1 SVVGAAIIIGS
12 MLGTAAIAGGTA
24 ANVQEEGK
32 MICIGHHRVTLPS
45 SAKATVVATYLGM
58 GVKDEGPAEWG
69 RIESS
74 LQGRAERLQSVASP
88 RTARAEAIYSAA
100 GGDPEKAF
108 ADSGLVG
115 FDVTGKQAIIAE
127 HINRSSEFA
136 FEAHRLY

>member
-1 SVVGAAIIIGS
+1 MPVHTTTRMFNRSLCTLLARSSPRWQRNEKFTLTSVVGAAIIIGS

-32 MICIGHHRVTLPS
+32 MIFICHHRVTLPS

-74 LQGRAERLQSVASP
+74 LQGRAERL
-88 RTARAEAIYSAA
+88 
-100 GGDPEKAF
+100 
-108 ADSGLVG
+108 
-115 FDVTGKQAIIAE
+115 
-127 HINRSSEFA
+127 
-136 FEAHRLY
+136 